1 MTALKYQDKQS
12 KSAEI
17 STVLGQQNSSRLLCE
32 KNSKMFGHVG
42 IFFLGGGDLMK
53 IWLQIFHESQ
63 NCMWLL

>member
-42 IFFLGGGDLMK
+42 IFFWGGG
-53 IWLQIFHESQ
+53 I
-63 NCMWLL
+63 